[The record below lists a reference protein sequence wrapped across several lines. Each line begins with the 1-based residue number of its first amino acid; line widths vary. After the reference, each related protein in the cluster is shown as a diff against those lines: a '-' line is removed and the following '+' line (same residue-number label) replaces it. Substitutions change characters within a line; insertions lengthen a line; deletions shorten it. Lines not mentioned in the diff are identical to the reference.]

1 MSSAELYRA
10 QGVMPIRSDAEYR
23 LLARGR
29 LPFFD
34 LWAVAIM
41 DKRKPGFSDVILRY
55 LSNDRRAGLSKP
67 LHDGLHRHDGAQN
80 SDATVWGTEDALTV
94 SFTRRY
100 QRGTVLAPLDDA
112 LSTAVYANLPPS
124 CLKPQDLVAMN
135 RVAMNEGTQRLAG
148 FAQTLEECVFLPSGQ
163 WRPP

>member
-1 MSSAELYRA
+1 
-10 QGVMPIRSDAEYR
+10 
-23 LLARGR
+23 
-29 LPFFD
+29 
-34 LWAVAIM
+34 
-41 DKRKPGFSDVILRY
+41 
-55 LSNDRRAGLSKP
+55 
-67 LHDGLHRHDGAQN
+67 
-80 SDATVWGTEDALTV
+80 V

-124 CLKPQDLVAMN
+124 GLKPQDLVAMN

-148 FAQTLEECVFLPSGQ
+148 LAQTLEECVLASSGQ